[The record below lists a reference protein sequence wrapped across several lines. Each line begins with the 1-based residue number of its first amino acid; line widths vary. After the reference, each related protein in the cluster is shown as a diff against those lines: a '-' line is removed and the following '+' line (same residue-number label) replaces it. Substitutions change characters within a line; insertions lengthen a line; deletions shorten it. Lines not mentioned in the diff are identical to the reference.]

1 MSHLRPPALWKA
13 GQILFNKRAG
23 FLLIVMGQG
32 IALHLEIVNNIK
44 KNINVLTMI
53 KFVTVNRQIKMVFY
67 KD

>member
-32 IALHLEIVNNIK
+32 IPHGLAIDNNIK
-44 KNINVLTMI
+44 N
-53 KFVTVNRQIKMVFY
+53 Y
-67 KD
+67 